1 MIKDR
6 RTHPIKRTLG
16 SLAMRD
22 GAVVESKIFST
33 IGKFLCIWLILKHAD
48 DLISHEEALFI
59 LLAFLVLPDLVKK
72 LLEMRFGR
80 NTTTGETGH
89 HFFPLAQCNQR

>member
-33 IGKFLCIWLILKHAD
+33 VGKVLCIWLIYKHAEV
-48 DLISHEEALFI
+48 LIAHEEALFI
-59 LLAFLVLPDLVKK
+59 LLAFLILPDLVKK
-72 LLEMRFGR
+72 LLDMRFSRG
-80 NTTTGETGH
+80 TTKGVT
-89 HFFPLAQCNQR
+89 P